1 MKILLAIDGSEYSD
15 AAVAK
20 VAGMPWPDD
29 SQVRVISAAEPPMMP
44 GYDTWAL
51 PPDYFEEL
59 QNATRGRATTEV
71 REAAETLREAF
82 GDRVAVVSEVIDGY
96 PKQIILDEAKDWGA
110 DLVVVGSHGYGGF
123 ARLFLGSVSN
133 AVALHA
139 PCSVMIVRGRGE

>member
-1 MKILLAIDGSEYSD
+1 
-15 AAVAK
+15 
-20 VAGMPWPDD
+20 
-29 SQVRVISAAEPPMMP
+29 MMP